1 MKPRYEFALFY
12 QRTAHGTDNP
22 ASCSNLQVKKRTAD
36 YGLAH
41 KKLRSIHLSVLC
53 NIAVQL
59 SVVVAMS
66 SCAVAGADPSVA
78 AQTTCTNGAVP
89 ASSKLVLWYSRPATQ
104 WVEALPIGNGRLG
117 AMVFG
122 GVPTERIQFN
132 EATLWIGE
140 PHDYSRPGAVEYLP
154 KIRELL
160 FAGRQREAEA
170 LAMEKFMSVPLRQMP
185 YQPFGD
191 IIIEFPG
198 HETAAD
204 YLRLLD
210 LDQAVATV
218 RYRVGAVTYEREL
231 FASAPAQV
239 IVVQLR
245 SSQPGKLHFRLTL
258 KCPHT
263 NSVVTAEQ
271 DGKLVLRGRLPDRY
285 TRAGGSFTDPLRF
298 EAQLK
303 TRLDG
308 GAVRTAGQ
316 WLEVTNANAATL
328 VLAAATSFK
337 NFQDVSGD
345 PTAVCKSVLARA
357 TGNSF
362 LQLRREHVADYQ
374 RLFRRVTIW
383 LGDGPTSG
391 LPTDER
397 LKRAEETDDPELAAL
412 LFQYGRYLLI
422 ASSRPGGQP
431 ANLQGIW
438 NDSIN
443 PPWESK
449 YTCNINTEMN
459 YWPAAVC
466 NLFECHLPLFDAV
479 NELVISGIRTA
490 KNHYG
495 ARGWVLHHNFDLWRG
510 TAPINHSN
518 HGIWVTG
525 GAWLSLHLWEQ
536 FLFTQDKR
544 FLRERAYP
552 VMRQAALF
560 FCDFLVEDPKT
571 GWLISGPSNSPEH
584 GGLVMGPTMDHQII
598 RTLFAACAEAA
609 RLLRTDAD
617 FAGRLDM
624 LRTRIAPNQIGR
636 HRQLQEWLDDIDDP
650 NNKHRHVSH
659 LWGVYPGAEIT
670 WRTTNLF
677 NAARQSLIYRGDEG
691 TGWSIAW
698 KINLWARFLD
708 GDRAYRLLRN
718 LIRPAAGN
726 RAGLYPNLFDAH
738 PPFQIDGNFG
748 ATAGIAEML
757 LQSHIREPDKRY
769 LIHLLPALPSAWP
782 DGAVKGLRARGGFE
796 VDIEWSAGKPVS
808 ATIKSLAGQNAR
820 VRFGDN
826 YHDISLKG
834 GQSIRLDATLQVVP
848 LRKP

>member
-1 MKPRYEFALFY
+1 MKLQHGFVLLY
-12 QRTAHGTDNP
+12 QPDAHGTDSP
-22 ASCSNLQVKKRTAD
+22 VGCSHFQVMKRTV
-36 YGLAH
+36 YHWLAH
-41 KKLRSIHLSVLC
+41 EKLRSMRLPVWR
-53 NIAVQL
+53 NVAVQM
-59 SVVVAMS
+59 SVILTMS
-66 SCAVAGADPSVA
+66 SCAVAGPDLNLA
-78 AQTTCTNGAVP
+78 ARTTHTDAAAP
-89 ASSKLVLWYSRPATQ
+89 TRAQLVLWYNRPATQ

-132 EATLWIGE
+132 EDTLWIGE

-160 FAGRQREAEA
+160 FAGKQREAET
-170 LAMEKFMSVPLRQMP
+170 LAMENFMSLPLRQMP

-198 HETAAD
+198 HDTPVD
-204 YLRLLD
+204 YLRALD

-218 RYRVGAVTYEREL
+218 RYRVGDVTFEREL

-239 IVVQLR
+239 IVVQLK
-245 SSQPGKLHFRLTL
+245 SSHPGKLHFRLTL
-258 KCPHT
+258 KCPHA
-263 NSVVTAEQ
+263 NSVVTAER
-271 DGKLVLRGRLPDRY
+271 DGKVILRGRLPDRY
-285 TRAGGSFTDPLRF
+285 TRAGVSFTNPLQF
-298 EAQLK
+298 EAQLNA
-303 TRLDG
+303 RLDG
-308 GAVRTAGQ
+308 GSLRAAGQ
-316 WLEVTNANAATL
+316 WIEVTNANAATL

-345 PTAVCKSVLARA
+345 PAARCSGVLAKA
-357 TGNSF
+357 IDKSF
-362 LQLRREHVADYQ
+362 LQLRREHVADHQ
-374 RLFRRVTIW
+374 RLFRRVELY
-383 LGDGPTSG
+383 LGGSAPVG

-397 LKRAEETDDPELAAL
+397 LRHAAESDDPVLAAL
-412 LFQYGRYLLI
+412 VFQYGRYLLI
-422 ASSRPGGQP
+422 ASSRPGSQP

-449 YTCNINTEMN
+449 FTCNINTEMN
-459 YWPAAVC
+459 YWPATVC
-466 NLFECHLPLFDAV
+466 NLFECHLPLFDAID
-479 NELVISGIRTA
+479 ELVISGMRTA

-544 FLRERAYP
+544 FLKERAYP

-560 FCDFLVEDPKT
+560 FCDFLVGDPKT

-598 RTLFAACAEAA
+598 RALFAACAEAA

-617 FAGRLDM
+617 FAAKLDM
-624 LRTRIAPNQIGR
+624 LRSRIAPNQIGR
-636 HRQLQEWLDDIDDP
+636 HGQLQEWLDDIDDP

-659 LWGVYPGAEIT
+659 LWGVYPGSEIT
-670 WRTTNLF
+670 WRTTDLF

-708 GDRAYRLLRN
+708 GDRAHRLLRN

-726 RAGLYPNLFDAH
+726 QAGLYPNLFDAH

-757 LQSHIREPDKRY
+757 VQSHIREPDGRH

-782 DGAVKGLRARGGFE
+782 DGDVKGLRARGGFE
-796 VDIEWSAGKPVS
+796 VDIQWLAGKLVS

-820 VRFGDN
+820 VRYGDN
-826 YHDISLKG
+826 YRDISLKRG
-834 GQSIRLDATLQVVP
+834 ESIRLDATLQVVP